1 MSKVTLRSIAEASG
15 LSPSGVS
22 KALSAHPDMSQ
33 ETIQRVNNLARKLN
47 YQPSCFGTAL
57 KTGRTGILGFVG
69 YEPQGISQRTYMPR
83 LFDAV
88 MNECHKRNLD
98 LVIFD
103 ALGTWPHGNE
113 QVPRVLA
120 RGLIDGA
127 FLISAKPTDD
137 PLLERLVERS
147 VPLVIMHDVYNIT
160 ANSII
165 IDIHRQGQIAVEH
178 LRECGAKRVIY
189 IETESERM
197 VDFWAEMDGVVAEAS
212 KREGLEYV
220 KEKVNTSW
228 YDPAGRDDVRQHIRR
243 LLTNRETFSTEPVGI
258 IAINDT
264 IAQYVLTVAL
274 EFGIRVPERLMVIGF
289 SNDMFCELSSPP
301 LSSFDY
307 CTVMAPLAVEML
319 LERIEQGNKSL
330 PSKTIIP
337 KLIKRPSTVGG

>member
-33 ETIQRVNNLARKLN
+33 ETIQRVNTLARKLN

-57 KTGRTGILGFVG
+57 KTGRTGIFGFVG
-69 YEPQGISQRTYMPR
+69 YEPGGISQRTYMPR

-88 MNECHKRNLD
+88 LNECHKRDLD

-103 ALGTWPHGNE
+103 SLDTWPHGNE
-113 QVPRVLA
+113 RVPRVLA
-120 RGLIDGA
+120 RGLVEGV
-127 FLISAKPTDD
+127 FLISARPTN
-137 PLLERLVERS
+137 PLLEKLVERS
-147 VPLVIMHDVYNIT
+147 VPLVIMHDVYNFS

-165 IDIHRQGQIAVEH
+165 IDIPRQGQMAVEH

-189 IETESERM
+189 IETRSERM
-197 VDFWAEMDGVVAEAS
+197 VSAWADMDEGVAEAS

-220 KEKVNTSW
+220 KEKINTSW
-228 YDPAGRDDVRQHIRR
+228 YDPTGRDDVRRQIRR
-243 LLTNRETFSTEPVGI
+243 LLNHRETFSVEPVGI
-258 IAINDT
+258 ITTNDS
-264 IAQYVLTVAL
+264 IGQYVLTIAL

-319 LERIEQGNKSL
+319 LERIEQGDKSL
-330 PSKTIIP
+330 PSKKITP
-337 KLIKRPSTVGG
+337 VLVKRASTVGG